1 MIRLQLVLDI
11 NKNLNFSEI
20 YAFFLV
26 YFLLAQMSDKY
37 VKMS

>member
-20 YAFFLV
+20 YALFQNI
-26 YFLLAQMSDKY
+26 YKIEI
-37 VKMS
+37 